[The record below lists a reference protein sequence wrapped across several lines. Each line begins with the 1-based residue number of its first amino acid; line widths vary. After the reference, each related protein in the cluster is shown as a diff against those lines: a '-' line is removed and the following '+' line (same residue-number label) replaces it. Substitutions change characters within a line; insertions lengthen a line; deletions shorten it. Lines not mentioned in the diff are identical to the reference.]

1 MYGYQS
7 HPVQYQPSYY
17 TPSYTQTTS
26 EYLGPAKVLEWTPV
40 ERELLERTL
49 PVEAERELASIRRAR
64 EIYEPMTEYER
75 EDWDVDLW
83 GQQLFRYDLDDQ
95 RDRLEREL
103 TYAQDKIRAE
113 KDEIWEFYKKK
124 TQYKYDNEDQ
134 GDIGEDDMG
143 DDYGY
148 GYGTKA
154 KPVQQENLYDNYDK
168 LDVRETILRANQLW
182 DKDVLDYR
190 QAWRELNEQTRQGH
204 RDAVAEIVARREAE
218 IAGLKAAVIERRLD
232 KRADLAVANA
242 ELDQAIRDLI
252 AAGNAEV
259 GALNDTHQALV
270 LRILEAVDW
279 QGEESDIKLI
289 LTQAGEGDI
298 DLYGD
303 VDVSGLWEEERT
315 ASWNPAVQ
323 TSSSW
328 GRQHAYTRPSYGQTW
343 A

>member
-1 MYGYQS
+1 MYGYHQP
-7 HPVQYQPSYY
+7 HYQPSYH
-17 TPSYTQTTS
+17 TPVYTQTTN

-49 PVEAERELASIRRAR
+49 PVEADRELASIRRAR

-124 TQYKYDNEDQ
+124 TQYKH
-134 GDIGEDDMG
+134 DDDRVLDDHEEYG

-148 GYGTKA
+148 GYGQKA
-154 KPVQQENLYDNYDK
+154 VQQENLYDNYDK

-182 DKDVLDYR
+182 DGDVLMYR
-190 QAWRELNEQTRQGH
+190 QAWRELNEETRAGH
-204 RDAVAEIVARREAE
+204 RGAVAEIVARREAE
-218 IAGLKAAVIERRLD
+218 IAGLKAAVIERRMD
-232 KRADLAVANA
+232 KRADLAVSNA

-259 GALNDTHQALV
+259 GALNDIHQALV

-289 LTQAGEGDI
+289 LTQAGESDI
-298 DLYGD
+298 DLYGET
-303 VDVSGLWEEERT
+303 DVSGLWEEERT
-315 ASWNPAVQ
+315 ASWNPAQ
-323 TSSSW
+323 MTSSSW
-328 GRQHAYTRPSYGQTW
+328 GRQHAYTRPSYG
-343 A
+343 

>member
-1 MYGYQS
+1 MYGYHQP
-7 HPVQYQPSYY
+7 HYQPSYH
-17 TPSYTQTTS
+17 TPVYTQTTN

-103 TYAQDKIRAE
+103 TYAQDKQRAE

-124 TQYKYDNEDQ
+124 TQYKHDD
-134 GDIGEDDMG
+134 DRVLDDGEDYG

-148 GYGTKA
+148 GYGQKKA
-154 KPVQQENLYDNYDK
+154 VQQENLYDNYDK

-182 DKDVLDYR
+182 DADVLAYR
-190 QAWRELNEQTRQGH
+190 QAWRELNEETRAGH
-204 RDAVAEIVARREAE
+204 RAAVAEIVARREAE
-218 IAGLKAAVIERRLD
+218 IAGLKAAVIERRMD

-242 ELDQAIRDLI
+242 ELDQAVRDLI

-270 LRILEAVDW
+270 LRVLEAVDW
-279 QGEESDIKLI
+279 QGEGSDIKII

-315 ASWNPAVQ
+315 ASWNPAQ
-323 TSSSW
+323 YTSSSW

>member
-1 MYGYQS
+1 MG
-7 HPVQYQPSYY
+7 
-17 TPSYTQTTS
+17 
-26 EYLGPAKVLEWTPV
+26 
-40 ERELLERTL
+40 
-49 PVEAERELASIRRAR
+49 
-64 EIYEPMTEYER
+64 
-75 EDWDVDLW
+75 
-83 GQQLFRYDLDDQ
+83 
-95 RDRLEREL
+95 RLEREL
-103 TYAQDKIRAE
+103 TYAQDKQRAE

-124 TQYKYDNEDQ
+124 TQYKYDSEDQ
-134 GDIGEDDMG
+134 GDIGEDDHG

-148 GYGTKA
+148 GMGT
-154 KPVQQENLYDNYDK
+154 KPVQQENLYDAYDK

-190 QAWRELNEQTRQGH
+190 QAWRELNEETRAGH
-204 RDAVAEIVARREAE
+204 RAAVAEIVARREAE

-298 DLYGD
+298 DLYGE

>member
-1 MYGYQS
+1 MYGYHQP
-7 HPVQYQPSYY
+7 HYQPSYH
-17 TPSYTQTTS
+17 TPVYTQTTS

-103 TYAQDKIRAE
+103 TYAQDKQRAE

-124 TQYKYDNEDQ
+124 TQYKYDAAEPVEVEEDY
-134 GDIGEDDMG
+134 G

-148 GYGTKA
+148 GYGKKA
-154 KPVQQENLYDNYDK
+154 VQQENLYDNYDK

-190 QAWRELNEQTRQGH
+190 QAWRELNEQTRAGH
-204 RDAVAEIVARREAE
+204 RAAVAEIVARREAE

-252 AAGNAEV
+252 AAGNADV
-259 GALNDTHQALV
+259 AALNDTHQALV
-270 LRILEAVDW
+270 LRVLEAVDW

-315 ASWNPAVQ
+315 ASWNPAQ
-323 TSSSW
+323 YTSSSW
-328 GRQHAYTRPSYGQTW
+328 GRQHAYTRPSYG
-343 A
+343 